1 MNIDRQPIL
10 QVAGRD
16 VSGKVVYIDSVII
29 AESRVKSRTTYR
41 MIESRVADSP
51 IAIE

>member
-10 QVAGRD
+10 QVVGRD
-16 VSGKVVYIDSVII
+16 VSGKVVYIDPVSI
-29 AESRVKSRTTYR
+29 AESRVKSRTIYR
-41 MIESRVADSP
+41 MIESRIADSL